1 MGPLNIVILVVL
13 IGGMLFMTTRSQKKQ
28 RDMRNDMMS
37 KLQKGAHVVTIGR
50 LHGMIDSINEADK
63 TVTLDC
69 DGIFLVFDMD
79 AIAKVIDQ
87 PHVDASTETVMAT
100 EKPAVTS
107 EMAEEPKSDDAAKLT
122 DPAETKEV
130 STDK

>member
-1 MGPLNIVILVVL
+1 MGPVNILILVVL

-28 RDMRNDMMS
+28 RDMRDAMMS

-50 LHGMIDSINEADK
+50 LHGVVDSLNEADK

-69 DGIFLVFDMD
+69 DGIYLVFDTD

-87 PHVDASTETVMAT
+87 PAVVEATPAETT
-100 EKPAVTS
+100 TPSDVT
-107 EMAEEPKSDDAAKLT
+107 AEPKSVEESTITEATTEA
-122 DPAETKEV
+122 KEV
-130 STDK
+130 TTDK